1 MVVVVVCGARSPTTS
16 DVGLDGCDAGDG
28 CAWWAGVGDGACADW
43 VVGLRGMLGLE
54 EDATVVVERVG
65 TALVLLL
72 ET

>member
-1 MVVVVVCGARSPTTS
+1 MVVVVCGARSPTTS
-16 DVGLDGCDAGDG
+16 DVGLDAGDAGDA
-28 CAWWAGVGDGACADW
+28 CAWAGVGDGACADW